1 MKARE
6 NISLPLI
13 GELVLTG
20 GRPLLA
26 VVLALVVGA
35 FLIIA
40 YGSNPFQAYAA
51 MLDGAV
57 GSAAAIANTGVR
69 TAPLLLGGLA
79 VAIGFKGGL
88 LNVGVEGQIYAGGAA
103 AAAVGITPLPVPGW
117 LHLILAVI
125 AGFIGGVIWG
135 VIPALLKAYRGVSEI
150 VITLMMN
157 YVGIHFISLLVH
169 EPSPLAKADAFYPQS
184 PNILPEARLPILI
197 RGTSLHAGLILGLAL
212 AVVIYLA
219 LRFTPFGL
227 RTKMT
232 GENPNAAR
240 YAGVSV
246 KKQIILVML
255 ISAGFGGLAGTG
267 EVLGLK
273 WALYDFFAV
282 GLGYDGIA
290 VALMANSNPLAVILS
305 SLFFGA
311 LRAGAGKMQV
321 AVGIETPIA
330 QVIQALA
337 VLFVIAIGFG
347 ERLRLSQRDL
357 SSDEEPGPQEE
368 ALAHG
373 G

>member
-1 MKARE
+1 MKERK
-6 NISLPLI
+6 NVFLPII

-20 GRPLLA
+20 GRPILA
-26 VVLALVVGA
+26 VVLALTVGA

-40 YGSNPFQAYAA
+40 YGKNPVEAYVA
-51 MLDGAV
+51 MLEGAV
-57 GSAAAIANTGVR
+57 GSRAAIANTGVR

-79 VAIGFKGGL
+79 VAFGFKAGL

-117 LHLILAVI
+117 LHVTLAVI
-125 AGFIGGVIWG
+125 AGFIGGVLWG
-135 VIPALLKAYRGVSEI
+135 VIPALLKAYRGISEI
-150 VITLMMN
+150 VITLMLN
-157 YVGIHFISLLVH
+157 YVGIHFASLLIH
-169 EPSPLAKADAFYPQS
+169 EPSPLAKIDAFYPQS
-184 PNILPEARLPILI
+184 PNILPSARLPVLI
-197 RGTSLHAGLILGLAL
+197 KGTSLHAGLIIGLIL
-212 AVVIYLA
+212 AVIIHLA
-219 LRFTPFGL
+219 LRYTPFGF
-227 RTKMT
+227 RTRMT
-232 GENPNAAR
+232 GQNPEAAR
-240 YAGVSV
+240 YAGINVR
-246 KKQIILVML
+246 KQIAVMML
-255 ISAGFGGLAGTG
+255 LSAGIGGLVGTG

-290 VALMANSNPLAVILS
+290 VALMANSNPLAVILT

-321 AVGIETPIA
+321 VVGIETPIA

-347 ERLRLSQRDL
+347 ERMRRTRLESGQ
-357 SSDEEPGPQEE
+357 EPEQE
-368 ALAHG
+368 AVAHG

>member
-1 MKARE
+1 VKKRS
-6 NISLPLI
+6 NVFLPFL

-20 GRPLLA
+20 GRPILA
-26 VVLALVVGA
+26 IALAFTVGA
-35 FLIIA
+35 VLIIA
-40 YGSNPFQAYAA
+40 YGKNPLDAYVA
-51 MLDGAV
+51 MLDGAI
-57 GSAAAIANTGVR
+57 GSKAALANTGVR
-69 TAPLLLGGLA
+69 TAPLLIGGLA
-79 VAIGFKGGL
+79 IAFGFKAGL

-117 LHLILAVI
+117 LHITLAVI
-125 AGFIGGVIWG
+125 AGFIGGVLWG
-135 VIPALLKAYRGVSEI
+135 VIPALLKAYRGISEI

-157 YVGIHFISLLVH
+157 YVGIHFASLLVH
-169 EPSPLAKADAFYPQS
+169 DPSPLALKDAFFPQS
-184 PNILPEARLPILI
+184 PIILPSARLPVLI
-197 RGTSLHAGLILGLAL
+197 KGTSLHAGLIMGLIL
-212 AVVIYLA
+212 AVVIYLV
-219 LRFTPFGL
+219 LRYTPFGF
-227 RTKMT
+227 RTRMT
-232 GENPNAAR
+232 GQNPEAAR
-240 YAGVSV
+240 FAGINV
-246 KKQIILVML
+246 KKQIVIVML
-255 ISAGFGGLAGTG
+255 ISAGIGGLVGTG

-290 VALMANSNPLAVILS
+290 VALMANSNPLAVILT

-347 ERLRLSQRDL
+347 ERRRKARF
-357 SSDEEPGPQEE
+357 EREQELEQE
-368 ALAHG
+368 AVIHG